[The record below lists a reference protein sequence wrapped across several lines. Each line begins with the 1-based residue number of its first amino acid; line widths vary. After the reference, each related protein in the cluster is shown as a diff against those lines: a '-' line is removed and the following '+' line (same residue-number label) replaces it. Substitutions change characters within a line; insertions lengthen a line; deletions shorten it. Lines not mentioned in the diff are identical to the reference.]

1 MHAFTIKILETLL
14 LAGVLSGLFSSSA
27 KAQNC
32 DCDLTIYCCSQWGYC
47 GNGYDYC
54 GPGCQAGPCE
64 TSCEGT
70 GTLTV
75 SDIVT
80 QEFLDGITSQASA
93 DCAGNGF
100 YSRSAFLEAASSFP
114 DFGTTCTDDDR
125 KREIAAYFAHV
136 THETGRTYVFLFIHA
151 YMLACIST
159 ISIMYVYIYNG
170 NIVGVPRLLLFRNIL
185 LIVIGSLFITVCLYK
200 YYIFFIIYNYCKI
213 L

>member
-1 MHAFTIKILETLL
+1 MHAFTIIILEALL
-14 LAGVLSGLFSSSA
+14 LAGVLSGLFSGSA

-47 GNGYDYC
+47 GNGDAYC
-54 GPGCQAGPCE
+54 GPGCQGGPCE
-64 TSCEGT
+64 TYCEGT

-80 QEFLDGITSQASA
+80 QEFLDEITSQASA

-136 THETGRTYVFLFIHA
+136 THETGHF
-151 YMLACIST
+151 C
-159 ISIMYVYIYNG
+159 YIEEING
-170 NIVGVPRLLLFRNIL
+170 QA
-185 LIVIGSLFITVCLYK
+185 S
-200 YYIFFIIYNYCKI
+200 NYC
-213 L
+213 